1 VPGQA
6 DLGTAAT
13 MRIVEQQP
21 EVDLK
26 FKLDGITVRAKL
38 ADYGESIHV
47 AELNGRYVLLIEG
60 SSFQFEKGF
69 SPVELLHPESF
80 EDVARKLID
89 KPVRPASPLPPAGD
103 DEVPW

>member
-1 VPGQA
+1 
-6 DLGTAAT
+6 

-21 EVDLK
+21 EVELK

-38 ADYGESIHV
+38 ADYGESVHV
-47 AELNGRYVLLIEG
+47 AYLNGRYVLLIEG
-60 SSFQFEKGF
+60 NSFQFEKGF

-80 EDVARKLID
+80 EDVAQKLID
-89 KPVRPASPLPPAGD
+89 KPVRPAEPHSGSGD

>member
-1 VPGQA
+1 
-6 DLGTAAT
+6 

-38 ADYGESIHV
+38 ADYGESVHV
-47 AELNGRYVLLIEG
+47 AELNGRYV
-60 SSFQFEKGF
+60 
-69 SPVELLHPESF
+69 LLHPESF